1 MRALVLVIAGLTI
14 GAGCS
19 TNHIDPTGPLREG
32 AASLD
37 DTVTVTLGKSALT
50 RDGAVRV
57 SFLEKLPDSRCG
69 IDVVC
74 VWAGDVGAVLRI
86 ETLTHSGDGRVH
98 TALDPR
104 RFVLG
109 DYEISLIDMVP
120 YPGDRRNIQT
130 AAAVRVLKTQSGLS
144 R

>member
-1 MRALVLVIAGLTI
+1 MRALILVVAGLTL
-14 GAGCS
+14 GAACS
-19 TNHIDPTGPLREG
+19 SNRVDATGPLREG

-57 SFLEKLPDSRCG
+57 SFLEKLADSRCG
-69 IDVVC
+69 IDV
-74 VWAGDVGAVLRI
+74 
-86 ETLTHSGDGRVH
+86 
-98 TALDPR
+98 LDPK

-120 YPGDRRNIQT
+120 YPGDRRNVQT
-130 AAAVRVLKTQSGLS
+130 AASVRVFRSAH
-144 R
+144 